1 MEKKREKTKSFNWRE
16 SSATEAHTM
25 ERMMKEQMQELR
37 RFLAEGKITEDQF
50 AKNEEG
56 LKAHYASMKAEAEE
70 QTTLL
75 INDATAGDAAAQW
88 ELGRAYLDGNGV
100 EHSDEIGLAWYTKAA
115 EAGHARAQCS
125 VAVAHCNGRGTPMCR
140 KTAAI
145 WYVSAGRACECA
157 GCRNK
162 LARPEHMPSP

>member
-1 MEKKREKTKSFNWRE
+1 ME
-16 SSATEAHTM
+16 H
-25 ERMMKEQMQELR
+25 MMHEQQMQELR
-37 RFLAEGKITEDQF
+37 LFLAEGKITEDQF

-56 LKAHYASMKAEAEE
+56 LKNHYASMKAEAEE

-75 INDATAGDAAAQW
+75 INAATAGDAAAQW

-100 EHSDEIGLAWYTKAA
+100 ERSDETGLAWYTKAA
-115 EAGHARAQCS
+115 DQGHARAQCS

-145 WYVSAGRACECA
+145 WYVEYMYICTTS
-157 GCRNK
+157 
-162 LARPEHMPSP
+162 RP